1 MYNGTHIALM
11 RNEPTVSS
19 AENLVS
25 DQFLATNNMMNTIV
39 KKRYEKAQ
47 NFGFDRFDLPQ
58 KLQFFFLRRIMP
70 TLV

>member
-39 KKRYEKAQ
+39 KKEIREGAE
-47 NFGFDRFDLPQ
+47 FWFRP
-58 KLQFFFLRRIMP
+58 I
-70 TLV
+70 